1 MSHAL
6 NIRMQDKTL
15 KEADRLMNLFNAPSR
30 SDVIRRA
37 IELSDILSKA
47 ISRGEKIMIVGK
59 GGRREIFLPGLMNG

>member
-15 KEADRLMNLFNAPSR
+15 KEADRLMNRFNAPSR

-37 IELSDILSKA
+37 IELSDILSGAVSK
-47 ISRGEKIMIVGK
+47 GEKIILVGK
-59 GGRREIFLPGLMNG
+59 GGRREIFLPGLVNG

>member
-37 IELSDILSKA
+37 IELSDLLSKA
-47 ISRGEKIMIVGK
+47 ISRGEKIILESK
-59 GGRREIFLPGLMNG
+59 GSRREIMLPGLMNG